1 MTPTKRIAAAI
12 LLAAL
17 VVAAMAALSVIGRE
31 ARTIDAVILLIAGF
45 AAGASLTSLL
55 RKK

>member
-1 MTPTKRIAAAI
+1 MSPTKRIAAGV

-17 VVAAMAALSVIGRE
+17 VIAAVAALSVICRA
-31 ARTIDAVILLIAGF
+31 ARIIDAAILFIAGF
-45 AAGASLTSLL
+45 AAGVSLSSLL